1 MTTTMLRVQGMTC
14 GHCVA
19 AVTSEISSLPGVT
32 NVEVSLNAG
41 ALSDVRVTSSAA
53 LDLADVRAAID
64 EAGYELVG

>member
-41 ALSDVRVTSSAA
+41 ALSDVQVTSSAA